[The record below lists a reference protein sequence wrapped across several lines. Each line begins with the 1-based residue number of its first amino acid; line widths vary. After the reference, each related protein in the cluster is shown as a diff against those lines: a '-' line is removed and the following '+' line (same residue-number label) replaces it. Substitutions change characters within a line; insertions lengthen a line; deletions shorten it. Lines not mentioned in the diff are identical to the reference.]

1 MTQAIRK
8 YIGKAGYVLLST
20 LLAFHVFSVF
30 MAPAAMPPASPL
42 LMDGY
47 RITVPYTELMFLNHG
62 YHFFAPDPGASSLI
76 SWKVTRSG
84 DVPVSGRFP
93 DPSTRPRL
101 LYHRYFMLAENV
113 SSFPEE
119 TQNEV
124 LKAYARHFAKRHSGD
139 SVTLTRVYHEP
150 SSISRIL
157 AGGRLSDPATFSEEL
172 IDRYQFNQ
180 TTTSSASLEY

>member
-8 YIGKAGYVLLST
+8 YIGKAGYALLST
-20 LLAFHVFSVF
+20 FLAFHVFSVF

-93 DPSTRPRL
+93 DPSTPRGI
-101 LYHRYFMLAENV
+101 
-113 SSFPEE
+113 
-119 TQNEV
+119 T
-124 LKAYARHFAKRHSGD
+124 ARHSMQKEISEIVARDYQLIGHINSTPERVPIMVYKRKEG
-139 SVTLTRVYHEP
+139 T
-150 SSISRIL
+150 
-157 AGGRLSDPATFSEEL
+157 
-172 IDRYQFNQ
+172 
-180 TTTSSASLEY
+180 